1 MLVLVEHTMVTIHLV
16 LVILVVAAVIVMQAG
31 LQIAKALASLTTST
45 KHGWVMGTVM
55 MVLTSQPI
63 MVVMNAQQV
72 LLSG

>member
-1 MLVLVEHTMVTIHLV
+1 MLVEHTMVIIHLV
-16 LVILVVAAVIVMQAG
+16 LEIPVVAAVVVKQAG
-31 LQIAKALASLTTST
+31 QKIAKALASLTTST